1 MKVLFDHQSFSRQGF
16 GGVSRSFVELCR
28 AINQIPD
35 ASGRI
40 FAPVHWNEYLR
51 AADVRAFA
59 SGVYQRKAVF
69 RLWQQRWWFNHC
81 LTTAYARCFR
91 PDILHETWYTQHPY
105 KLPPGTI
112 SAITVH
118 DLIYQIHPDWTND
131 AQERNQQLAA
141 SVDRADIIFC
151 DSMATRNDLLEW
163 RPSIPESKTVV
174 VHLGVGS
181 LSTDEFVGDTGLL
194 SGNGFILYVGQRST
208 PNKNFR
214 ALARAFAASGLAKD
228 TSLLCFGGG
237 AFTDA
242 EIGFFR
248 ELGLQENQIIQQS
261 GDDRALAAAYS
272 RALALVYP
280 SLYEGFGLPPLEAM
294 AHGCPVTS
302 SNASCLTEIG
312 GDACLYFD
320 PEDIEQMADALQ
332 KVCYDST
339 LREDL
344 IRKGTERARL
354 FTWEKSA
361 RAALAAY
368 QSVL

>member
-1 MKVLFDHQSFSRQGF
+1 MKVLFDHQSFARQGV
-16 GGVSRSFVELCR
+16 GGVSRSFVEMCR
-28 AINQIPD
+28 AINQVE
-35 ASGRI
+35 AGTGRI
-40 FAPVHWNEYLR
+40 FAPIHWNEYLR
-51 AADVRAFA
+51 GTGVKKFA
-59 SGVYQRKAVF
+59 TGIYQRKAVF

-131 AQERNQQLAA
+131 AQERNLQLAA
-141 SVDRADIIFC
+141 SVDRANIIFC

-174 VHLGVGS
+174 VHLGVCS

-194 SGNGFILYVGQRST
+194 SGHGFILYVGQRST

-242 EIGFFR
+242 ERGLFR
-248 ELGLQENQIIQQS
+248 ELGLQEHHIIQQS
-261 GDDRALAAAYS
+261 GDDAALAAAYS
-272 RALALVYP
+272 GALALVYP

-294 AHGCPVTS
+294 VHNCPVAS
-302 SNASCLTEIG
+302 SDASCLPEIG
-312 GDACLYFD
+312 GDACLYFN
-320 PEDIEQMADALQ
+320 PKDIEQMADALRRI
-332 KVCYDST
+332 CHDST
-339 LREDL
+339 LRNTL
-344 IRKGTERARL
+344 IQQGTKRSRL

-361 RAALAAY
+361 RSALAAY